1 MTENEDEEDMPELVV
16 AVLIGSISEVVEEEE
31 EGTTKFEAGAD
42 KACSCVACAVLCDVG
57 LLALL
62 EVVLASVPE
71 TFRLN
76 EVRAWATPNKSSP
89 WKFAFVVEA
98 SEWTVPS
105 PELMIVAVAFPQ
117 AESTGQLD
125 VEFCAEAAFMMKSI
139 LMPERSAW

>member
-1 MTENEDEEDMPELVV
+1 MPELVV

-31 EGTTKFEAGAD
+31 EGTTKFEVDDAD
-42 KACSCVACAVLCDVG
+42 KACSCVAWTVLCDVG

-62 EVVLASVPE
+62 ALALPE

-76 EVRAWATPNKSSP
+76 DVRAWAIPNKSSP
-89 WKFAFVVEA
+89 RAIVFAAEA
-98 SEWTVPS
+98 SAVSERTAPV

-117 AESTGQLD
+117 AESTGKLD

-139 LMPERSAW
+139 SMPERSAW

>member
-1 MTENEDEEDMPELVV
+1 M
-16 AVLIGSISEVVEEEE
+16 
-31 EGTTKFEAGAD
+31 
-42 KACSCVACAVLCDVG
+42 ACAVLCDVG

-76 EVRAWATPNKSSP
+76 EVRAWAIPNKSSP

-98 SEWTVPS
+98 SEWTVPL